1 MNIFKINANS
11 TKDVLIQLSRFLFGG
26 TNGGINILSGKGA
39 ISAAHVAAVGSGGT
53 PGLTTF
59 TVTQSGASGGTIS
72 SIISAGGELPAID
85 TAVTIVTGG
94 IKYSV
99 ADTLVITGGSL
110 TGGQIHI
117 TEVIMDEYDIIVV
130 ESGVIF
136 TELKDTNGT
145 DLLALKNLSGITFN
159 STITLNSGTDYK
171 IRNMI
176 FTGGNVF
183 GYNLN

>member
-1 MNIFKINANS
+1 MDITKAGSIQDILQYIGNI
-11 TKDVLIQLSRFLFGG
+11 LFGG
-26 TNGGINILSGKGA
+26 SNGGVNILSGKGA
-39 ISAAHVAAVGSGGT
+39 ISAAHIAAVGSGGT

-59 TVTQSGASGGTIS
+59 TVTQSGASAGTIS
-72 SIISAGGELPAID
+72 STIGAGGELPAID

-94 IKYSV
+94 IKYSI
-99 ADTLVITGGSL
+99 ADTLALTGGSL

-117 TEVIMDEYDIIVV
+117 TAVTMDEYDFIVV

-136 TELKDTNGT
+136 TELKDSNGT
-145 DLLALKNLSGITFN
+145 DLLTLKNLSGITFG
-159 STITLNSGTDYK
+159 STITLNSGTAYK

-183 GYNLN
+183 GYNF